1 MPLLQADTVTFYYTV
16 AGSAT
21 RHPPLVLLHGA
32 GGSRLD
38 WPVELRRMPGV
49 QVWTLDLPGHGRSS
63 GAGRTTVAGYAQDV
77 RTFLDAVHIA
87 RAVAVGHSMGGA
99 IAQQLAL
106 DHPECVAGLVLIAT
120 GSRLPVEPSL
130 PERIL
135 QTPAAAIQGIVE
147 RAWHPATS
155 AAQLALAS
163 ERLAQIS
170 PAVLRGDFLACQTFD
185 LRGRESEIGVP
196 VLVIGAAH
204 DRMVRPD
211 FSVMLAERMS
221 RARLVMIEEAGHMVT
236 LERPA
241 EVARAIMEWLGEQR
255 W

>member
-1 MPLLQADTVTFYYTV
+1 MPLLQTDAVTFYYTV
-16 AGSAT
+16 TGRAT
-21 RHPPLVLLHGA
+21 RYPPLVLLHGA

-38 WPVELRRMPGV
+38 WPVELQRMPGV

-63 GAGRTTVAGYAQDV
+63 GAGRTTIAGYAQDV
-77 RTFLDAVHIA
+77 RAFLNAAHIA

-120 GSRLPVEPSL
+120 GSRLPVEPAL

-135 QTPAAAIQGIVE
+135 RSPAVTIQQIVE
-147 RAWHPATS
+147 WAWHPATS

-163 ERLAQIS
+163 ERLAQTS
-170 PAVLRGDFLACQTFD
+170 PAILRGDFLACRAFD
-185 LRGRESEIGVP
+185 LRGRESEIKVP

-204 DRMVRPD
+204 DRMVRPA
-211 FSVMLAERMS
+211 FSVMLAERMP
-221 RARLVMIEEAGHMVT
+221 RARLVMIGEAGHMVM

-241 EVARAIMEWLGEQR
+241 EVAHAIMEWLGEQP